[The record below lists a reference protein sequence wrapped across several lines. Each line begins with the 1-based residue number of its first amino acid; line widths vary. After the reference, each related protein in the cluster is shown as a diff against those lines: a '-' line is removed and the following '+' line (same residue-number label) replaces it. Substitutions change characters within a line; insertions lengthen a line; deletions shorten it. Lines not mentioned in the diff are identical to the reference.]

1 MEDYSYLLF
10 NRYIVDKEQIRVY
23 DTILKKYIYPYGNG
37 KQIYLPTEK
46 KTYSYRKLYQL
57 AYNQIYTKDNIKDLP
72 EEEWRQSQY
81 ADYIYISNYGRVKS
95 YYYYNANLQKL
106 EDNGSGYYRVDIKG
120 DYYLIHK
127 LVMELFSYDIKDNQ
141 NYEIHHKDFNKQNNN
156 ISNLI
161 YLTEEAH
168 RRIHNE
174 ENQKLKSQKE
184 EQKNAEKI

>member
-57 AYNQIYTKDNIKDLP
+57 AYNQLYIKDNIIDLP

-95 YYYYNANLQKL
+95 YRYYNANLKKL
-106 EDNGSGYYRVDIKG
+106 EDNGRGYYRVDIKG

-127 LVMELFSYDIKDNQ
+127 LVMELFSYNRIDNQ
-141 NYEIHHKDFNKQNNN
+141 EYEVHHKDRNTKNNN
-156 ISNLI
+156 INNLEYQTI
-161 YLTEEAH
+161 AEH
-168 RRIHNE
+168 RKLHNKE
-174 ENQKLKSQKE
+174 RKSKR
-184 EQKNAEKI
+184 KAE